1 MSDPIVFETA
11 TARFQL
17 PLLFAGQA
25 QREFY
30 VNEALS
36 RADLLLHCAIQGEI
50 AAPPPSPQVGQVWLV
65 ASSPTGIFAN
75 HASSLAGWT
84 GDGWI
89 FFFPR
94 DGLRVFD
101 RSRSAFQLYQGG
113 WRRQIV
119 PSAPN
124 GGIVI
129 DAEARNAIAS
139 VLERLVD
146 AGIFAT
152 S

>member
-1 MSDPIVFETA
+1 M
-11 TARFQL
+11 
-17 PLLFAGQA
+17 
-25 QREFY
+25 
-30 VNEALS
+30 NEALS

>member
-25 QREFY
+25 QKEFY

-36 RADLLLHCAIQGEI
+36 RADLLLHCTIQGET
-50 AAPPPSPQVGQVWLV
+50 AAPPPSPQAGHIWLV
-65 ASSPTGIFAN
+65 ASSPTGNFAG
-75 HASSLAGWT
+75 HAGSLAGWT
-84 GDGWI
+84 GDGWL
-89 FFFPR
+89 FFLPR

-101 RSRSAFQLYQGG
+101 LSKAAFQLFRGG
-113 WRRQIV
+113 WHRQIV
-119 PSAPN
+119 PDAPN
-124 GGIVI
+124 GGAVV
-129 DAEARNAIAS
+129 DSEARNAIAL
-139 VLERLVD
+139 VLERLVN

-152 S
+152 N

>member
-11 TARFQL
+11 TSRFQL

-36 RADLLLHCAIQGEI
+36 RADLLLHCAIEGE
-50 AAPPPSPQVGQVWLV
+50 AAVPPPSPQAGQIWLV
-65 ASSPTGIFAN
+65 APSPTGVFADY
-75 HASSLAGWT
+75 AGSLAGWT
-84 GDGWI
+84 SDGWL
-89 FFFPR
+89 FFLPR

-101 RSRSAFQLYQGG
+101 RSKAAFQLYQGS

-119 PSAPN
+119 PDAAT
-124 GGIVI
+124 GGTVI
-129 DAEARNAIAS
+129 DAEARNAIAA
-139 VLERLVD
+139 VLARLVD